1 MNPAGVMLCD
11 DLLFTSKVTTTA
23 RALGLTVVPA
33 KTPDAAIAN
42 AKAIHAVT
50 VFIELHTPGLELAP
64 FLESLRAIEP
74 MPRVIAFGSHVD
86 TASLKAARAAGCDLV
101 MPRSKF
107 VASLEAELAGWLAP
121 RESAPAE

>member
-33 KTPDAAIAN
+33 KTADAAIVN

-50 VFIELHTPGLELAP
+50 VFIELHTPGLALP
-64 FLESLRAIEP
+64 QFLESLRAIEP

-86 TASLKAARAAGCDLV
+86 KAGLNAAKTAGCDLV

-107 VASLEAELAGWLAP
+107 VASLETELSGWLAP
-121 RESAPAE
+121 RESSPVE

>member
-33 KTPDAAIAN
+33 KTADAAIAN

-50 VFIELHTPGLELAP
+50 VFIELHTPGLVLVS
-64 FLESLRAIEP
+64 FLELLRSLNP

-86 TASLKAARAAGCDLV
+86 KAGLNAAKTAGCDLV

-107 VASLEAELAGWLAP
+107 VASLETELTGWLAP

>member
-11 DLLFTSKVTTTA
+11 DLLFSSKVTTTA

-33 KTPDAAIAN
+33 KTADAAIAN

-50 VFIELHTPGLELAP
+50 VFVELHTPGLVLTP
-64 FLESLRAIEP
+64 FLESLRAIDP
-74 MPRVIAFGSHVD
+74 TPRIIAFGSHVD
-86 TASLKAARAAGCDLV
+86 AAGLKAARTAGCDLV

-107 VASLEAELAGWLAP
+107 VASLESELAGWLSP
-121 RESAPAE
+121 RESTPAE